1 MKDISSEGKAY
12 IVWRFVTLFLLIVF
26 VVTSSFLLFLHSMQL
41 DMRMVKQN
49 APLVLGNVFL
59 LSLLCCLIEWL
70 LRKFTTD
77 RVVKQIK
84 DATSR
89 MASGDFSVRI
99 DTDKL
104 TAASRDFNQIARD
117 LNQLAEELAATETL
131 QTDFISNVS
140 HELKTPLAVVRN
152 YATLLNN
159 PALTDVQRR
168 EYTAGISQAVD
179 RTTTL
184 MSNILRLNKLEN
196 QQRPMELETYD
207 VGEQVAECLAAFSEI
222 WDEKGVEIE
231 ADIDENLLICAEP
244 ELMTVVWNNLISNA
258 IKFTEPGGT
267 VSVSAQEAGDW
278 IEVKVQDTGCGMDEK
293 TGRHIF
299 DKFYQGDTSHAT
311 EGNGLGLAMVK
322 RIVDL
327 TGSEISV
334 DSELGRGSTFTVR
347 VRKAEQDA

>member
-1 MKDISSEGKAY
+1 MKENNNEGKAY
-12 IVWRFVTLFLLIVF
+12 IVWRFLTLFLLIAF

-41 DMRMVKQN
+41 DMRIVKQN
-49 APLVLGNVFL
+49 APLVLGNIFL
-59 LSLLCCLIEWL
+59 LSLLCCLVEWL

-77 RVVKQIK
+77 RVIKQIK
-84 DATSR
+84 NATSR
-89 MASGDFSVRI
+89 MASGDFSARI
-99 DTDKL
+99 DTNKL
-104 TAASRDFNQIARD
+104 TAASREFNQIARD

-140 HELKTPLAVVRN
+140 HELKTPLAVVRK

-159 PALTDVQRR
+159 PALTDAQRR
-168 EYTAGISQAVD
+168 EYTKGISQAVD

-196 QQRPMELETYD
+196 QQRPMETETYD

-222 WDEKGVEIE
+222 WDEKGIEIE
-231 ADIDENLLICAEP
+231 ADIDENLPIQAEP

-267 VSVSAQEAGDW
+267 VSVSVQETGEW
-278 IEVKVQDTGCGMDEK
+278 IEVTVKDTGCGIDEK

-322 RIVDL
+322 RIVDM

-334 DSELGRGSTFTVR
+334 ESELGQGSAFTVR
-347 VRKAEQDA
+347 IRRAAHEE